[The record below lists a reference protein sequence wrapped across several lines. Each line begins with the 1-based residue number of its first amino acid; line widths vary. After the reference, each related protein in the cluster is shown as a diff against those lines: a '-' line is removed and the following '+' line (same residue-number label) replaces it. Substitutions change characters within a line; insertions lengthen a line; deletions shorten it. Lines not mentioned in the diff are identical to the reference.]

1 MGIKTLDIANVTEP
15 TEVTLMGNPN
25 FVIFDG
31 KKNEQ
36 GDPLKIIEIELKIT
50 SQICYIKEEADGKS
64 YFVNQSEFSIKDKA
78 TGTIHRFM
86 GKPAGLYAARIN
98 EGTLIDN
105 TEYDEKGCTFYDLF
119 LIQASTYKSLLSTL
133 SSNTFLGSKY
143 TISLNESKIQL
154 RAHGIGLEYDF
165 NMLDYNSEALSMTI
179 TSKTDPISSV
189 SLTVTSSDISKSE
202 IPVEISFTNSA
213 TKIKQILKATTNPK
227 EVKNDTFL
235 VPGNRDISVTAE
247 NIKAC
252 LLRDPLLRSNFY
264 ITIPS
269 INTNGEIKNGDTIW
283 IKPKGEGLGYT
294 FNEFVS
300 THPFVKIKKITKET
314 SYTDSILED
323 NIDCEIQ
330 VDIYKTPSWHARIG
344 EDEDNYIVTQA
355 KTYYGKPIWFDVNSV
370 WNNQLVYSDAFLNA
384 QNKWCNTGTDTSFR
398 FTAKRFDGANYET
411 FFHSDELHI
420 LSGYHRN
427 LETNDLSDYIFTPSA
442 GYKYRKVKLLTNM
455 HTLSH
460 IEGQKQYFN
469 FIFNSVRTEDEVK
482 KMGILYRLYTQS
494 GSYLGDAKGAMQDIS
509 LFSPVNTLCLD
520 IDEVV
525 ALYPKVGI
533 VKAYLCYG
541 KHAVSEPLTFQILP
555 SCLYKVNDFA
565 FLNALGGWSSFNFG
579 GMKQTDFK
587 ASSSGYFN
595 TQTPNFTTHSRI
607 ESVFSKETTEQFL
620 AQTSPITAEVAEWLK
635 ELTSSIAV
643 YELATKRYIIVDEMN
658 VKHNSRDDLFSLQMK
673 YHYSDSYNA
682 NMK

>member
-15 TEVTLMGNPN
+15 TGVSLMGNPN

-31 KKNEQ
+31 KKKEQ
-36 GDPLKIIEIELKIT
+36 SNPLKRIEAELKIT
-50 SQICYIKEEADGKS
+50 SQICYTKKGGDGKS
-64 YFVNQSEFSIKDKA
+64 YFVNQSAFSIKDRA
-78 TGTIHRFM
+78 TGTLHRFM
-86 GKPAGLYAARIN
+86 GKPAGIYAEQIR

-105 TEYDEKGCTFYDLF
+105 TEYDENECAFYDLL
-119 LIQASTYKSLLSTL
+119 LIPTSTCKSLQATL
-133 SSNTFLGSKY
+133 SKNSFLGRKY
-143 TISLNESKIQL
+143 NISFSETGVQL
-154 RAHGIGLEYDF
+154 RAEGIGLEYDF
-165 NMLDYNSEALSMTI
+165 KMLDYNSEALSI
-179 TSKTDPISSV
+179 TKTNLTDLISSV
-189 SLTVTSSDISKSE
+189 SLTVTSNDISNSE
-202 IPVEISFTNSA
+202 IPVEISFINSA
-213 TKIKQILKATTNPK
+213 IKIKQTLKATTNPK

-235 VPGNRDISVTAE
+235 VPSNRDISVTAE

-264 ITIPS
+264 ITIPP
-269 INTNGEIKNGDTIW
+269 INTNGVIKNGDTIW
-283 IKPKGEGLGYT
+283 IKPKGEGIGYT
-294 FNEFVS
+294 FDEFAS
-300 THPFVKIKKITKET
+300 TRPFVKIKEFTKET

-323 NIDCEIQ
+323 NTNCEIQ
-330 VDIYKTPSWHARIG
+330 VDIYQTPSWHAQIG

-370 WNNQLVYSDAFLNA
+370 WNNQLVYSDEFLNA

-398 FTAKRFDGANYET
+398 FTAKRFDGANQET
-411 FFHSDELHI
+411 FFHSDMLHI

-427 LETNDLSDYIFTPSA
+427 LEVNDLSDYIFTPST
-442 GYKYRKVKLLTNM
+442 GYKDRKVKLLTNM
-455 HTLSH
+455 HTLNH

-469 FIFNSVRTEDEVK
+469 FIFNRIETEDGVE
-482 KMGILYRLYTQS
+482 KMGILYKLYTQS
-494 GSYLGDAKGAMQDIS
+494 GSYLGDATGAMQDIS
-509 LFSPVNTLCLD
+509 LFNPVNTLCLD
-520 IDEVV
+520 IDGVV
-525 ALYPKVGI
+525 ALYPKTGI

-595 TQTPNFTTHSRI
+595 TQTPDFTTHSRI

-635 ELTSSIAV
+635 ELTSSITV